1 MSTNPVST
9 STASRPPVDIAS
21 LNAFLGRVGS
31 YAEDWIFGVGPDKPL
46 FHYSDLGGLLG
57 ILSNQDLWLSHS
69 RFSNDEQELNH
80 GYGVARRLIES
91 MKTDNPS
98 PDWPVYLDRLTE
110 RLGQPPSE
118 GVYIC
123 CFCKKDNL
131 LSQWRGYTAN
141 GNGVSIRLQ
150 PSRFDVVTGPDSP
163 HNGLMRLWKTF
174 YDADTQEE
182 ILRTAIQFGFTS
194 TADPELRATRAADAI
209 EFFIPTFKNADFKE
223 EDECRLIFSPPPN
236 CSVKPSFR
244 ISRGMLVPY
253 YSLKALSG
261 NRQLP
266 ITGITV
272 GPSPNRAMNVES
284 VRMML
289 AAYGYSGVIVD
300 VSATPYRA

>member
-1 MSTNPVST
+1 VQ
-9 STASRPPVDIAS
+9 
-21 LNAFLGRVGS
+21 VGS
-31 YAEDWIFGVGPDKPL
+31 YAEDWIFGVGADKPL
-46 FHYSDLGGLLG
+46 FHDSDLGGLLG

-69 RFSNDEQELNH
+69 RYSNDEQELNH
-80 GYGVARRLIES
+80 GYGMAIRLIES
-91 MKTDNPS
+91 MRTDNPS
-98 PDWPVYLDRLTE
+98 PDWPEYLVRVAE

-174 YDADTQEE
+174 YDADTQEQ
-182 ILRTAIQFGFTS
+182 ILRMAIQFGFTS
-194 TADPELRATRAADAI
+194 TADPGLRATRAADAI
-209 EFFIPTFKNADFKE
+209 EFFIPTFKNADFME

-236 CSVKPSFR
+236 CPVKPSFR
-244 ISRGMLVPY
+244 IARGMLVPY
-253 YSLKALSG
+253 YSLNALSG

-272 GPSPNRAMNVES
+272 GPSQNRAMNVES

-289 AAYGYSGVIVD
+289 AAYGYSGVIVEA
-300 VSATPYRA
+300 STTPYRA